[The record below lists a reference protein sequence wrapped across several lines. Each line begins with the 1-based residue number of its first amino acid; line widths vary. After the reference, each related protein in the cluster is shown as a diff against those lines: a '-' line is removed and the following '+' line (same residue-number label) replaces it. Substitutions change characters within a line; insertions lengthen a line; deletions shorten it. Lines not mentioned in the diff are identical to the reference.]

1 VRETP
6 LRERTIGV
14 AGAFSIGIGGIV
26 VGGIFATLWLA
37 GSHAR
42 GATLLSFLVGGWGA
56 LLPPVGNLD

>member
-1 VRETP
+1 MRETP

-42 GATLLSFLVGGWGA
+42 ATFLSFLVGGWGA
-56 LLPPVGNLD
+56 LLLPVGNLA